1 VPYQGITIADP
12 NLPDCPIVYVNDA
25 FCKITG
31 YARDETI
38 GRNCRFLQGAD
49 TDMAAVDRLRT
60 AIREVRLAMK
70 WCFGACELHVSM
82 TGSGLCFAAGGG
94 SSGNDSGSLTAAC
107 ALLRALP
114 EC

>member
-1 VPYQGITIADP
+1 M
-12 NLPDCPIVYVNDA
+12 YVNDA

-60 AIREVRLAMK
+60 AIREV
-70 WCFGACELHVSM
+70 
-82 TGSGLCFAAGGG
+82 
-94 SSGNDSGSLTAAC
+94 
-107 ALLRALP
+107 
-114 EC
+114 

>member
-1 VPYQGITIADP
+1 MQGITIADP

-31 YARDETI
+31 YARDEVI

-60 AIREVRLAMK
+60 AIREVRRQLPVESDASWLFVRSCQK
-70 WCFGACELHVSM
+70 
-82 TGSGLCFAAGGG
+82 GS
-94 SSGNDSGSLTAAC
+94 N
-107 ALLRALP
+107 
-114 EC
+114 